1 MQISLVNSGKRFNR
15 EWIFRGLDYTFSS
28 PNAYAIIGNNG
39 SGKSTLLQTICGAI
53 SLSEGKCAWEN
64 DAAIIPDEKI
74 HQQFSIVTPY
84 LELIEEMTA
93 KEFLHFHEAF
103 KPFIPNISILQMI
116 DFVELPA
123 SAADKQIRY
132 YSSGMKQ
139 RLKLAQAVFSDAP
152 VILLDE
158 PCTNLDDKGYELY
171 HRLLKDF
178 CSNKLIIVSSNEPA
192 EYDFCK
198 EIIDIRNY
206 KGKSKIVFGG
216 VK

>member
-15 EWIFRGLDYTFSS
+15 EWIFRGLTYTFSS
-28 PNAYAIIGNNG
+28 ANAYAIIGNNG
-39 SGKSTLLQTICGAI
+39 SGKSTLLQTVCGAL
-53 SLSEGKCAWEN
+53 SLSEGKCEWKN
-64 DAAIIPDEKI
+64 DSIIPDEKI

-93 KEFLHFHEAF
+93 KEFLYFHEAF
-103 KPFIPNISILQMI
+103 KPFIANISVPQMI
-116 DFVELPA
+116 DFVELPT
-123 SAADKQIRY
+123 SAIDKQIRY

-139 RLKLAQAVFSDAP
+139 RLKLAQAVFSNVP

-158 PCTNLDDKGYELY
+158 PCTNLDNKGYELY
-171 HRLLKDF
+171 HRLIENF

-198 EIIDIRNY
+198 ETIDIRNY
-206 KGKSKIVFGG
+206 KNKAAK
-216 VK
+216 